1 MANEEERA
9 MTTRARGFTGYSYTW
24 RSVRYL
30 VALTTEL
37 MGGRCMPKR
46 GCAKQR
52 SGMTC
57 LGDAVNDAAGSGGRS
72 SAGSEASCC
81 CSMKVAARPY
91 VKLREGEGGPVGVRA
106 RSSRREQVGE
116 GAREAVGA
124 EDAISGPV
132 SS

>member
-9 MTTRARGFTGYSYTW
+9 MTTRTRGFAGYSCTW

-30 VALTTEL
+30 LVLTTE
-37 MGGRCMPKR
+37 
-46 GCAKQR
+46 QR
-52 SGMTC
+52 SGTTC

-81 CSMKVAARPY
+81 CSMKAAARPY
-91 VKLREGEGGPVGVRA
+91 AKLREDGRGWEPSRTNEGGLVGVRG
-106 RSSRREQVGE
+106 RSSMREQAGE

-124 EDAISGPV
+124 KDAIGGTVNS
-132 SS
+132 